1 MLIKTSVSVQST
13 ASDQLLLLGVPDKVG
28 ESYRHAAGTVSGTES
43 VATGSD
49 GGFLPRWMWGLDL
62 VHSILSVP
70 LDGVPVEGSQ
80 ERQLPSADSGAQ
92 ARDLHQVRLETRLGM
107 AFDAIPIEDGI
118 SHPADQI
125 INQVLRSTDEGPILE
140 WLRALCLDAGRP
152 VFAASVLQSLIRQE
166 QPGNCAWR
174 ADIVRSVLAIGD
186 IEMRDAAAQAAE
198 MWGGSDMRDV
208 LMDHTEPVE
217 WLRNYTKAVIKT
229 LAD

>member
-1 MLIKTSVSVQST
+1 
-13 ASDQLLLLGVPDKVG
+13 
-28 ESYRHAAGTVSGTES
+28 
-43 VATGSD
+43 
-49 GGFLPRWMWGLDL
+49 
-62 VHSILSVP
+62 
-70 LDGVPVEGSQ
+70 
-80 ERQLPSADSGAQ
+80 
-92 ARDLHQVRLETRLGM
+92 M

-125 INQVLRSTDEGPILE
+125 IDQVLRSADEGPILE

-152 VFAASVLQSLIRQE
+152 VFAASVLLSLIRQE

-174 ADIVRSVLAIGD
+174 ADIVRSVLAIGN
-186 IEMRDAAAQAAE
+186 IEMRDAATQAAE

-217 WLRNYTKAVIKT
+217 WLRDYTKAVIKT